1 MSQLLPVIM
10 RIMTLMAV
18 LRIIYE
24 GSGEMSDSERD
35 IYADGVVVLRSVL
48 KRGHLA
54 DTPVWWWLVNS
65 SCS

>member
-24 GSGEMSDSERD
+24 GSGEMSDNERD
-35 IYADGVVVLRSVL
+35 TYADGSGGDVALDV
-48 KRGHLA
+48 KK
-54 DTPVWWWLVNS
+54 W
-65 SCS
+65 